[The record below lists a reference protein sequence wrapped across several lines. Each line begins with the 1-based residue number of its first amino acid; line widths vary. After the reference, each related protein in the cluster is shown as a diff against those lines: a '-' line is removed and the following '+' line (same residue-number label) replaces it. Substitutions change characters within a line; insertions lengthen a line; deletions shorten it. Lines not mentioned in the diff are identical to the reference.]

1 MTWARTEITKNLEL
15 NSECLKKVKE
25 REKRENNIS
34 PKYLKKTHFQL
45 KDDQWMILEENATVF
60 NFRKMCGDECWRR
73 LSVY

>member
-34 PKYLKKTHFQL
+34 PKYLKKTL
-45 KDDQWMILEENATVF
+45 STERWSMND
-60 NFRKMCGDECWRR
+60 FRRECHGF
-73 LSVY
+73 